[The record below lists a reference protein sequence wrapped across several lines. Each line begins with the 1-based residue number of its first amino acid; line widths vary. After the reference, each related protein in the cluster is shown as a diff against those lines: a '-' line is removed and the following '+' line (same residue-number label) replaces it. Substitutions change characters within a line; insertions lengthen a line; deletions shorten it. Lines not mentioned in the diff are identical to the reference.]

1 MLPQLWTQLW
11 PLLIALAVIGF
22 FFYKGR
28 GKIQSGN
35 FTDPTSFAQGEPIDA
50 DESGLHRSAG
60 TTDGVAWTVEALRL
74 ASEVDDGVT
83 VRRSTSVNFTRWTA
97 PHCTPKNGSLLLM
110 HLPKGQSSEF
120 AVAERGEGLIAQLKA
135 KGAALALQLYV
146 RQRFGSTRSAG
157 LQFDP
162 ARRVTLGT
170 GDFGN
175 GYAVWSDDAELPQHL
190 TAPVRAWL
198 IQHHDSGVAVLWDS
212 QGLTLH
218 WLTPTVTATAIAARA
233 REGAELANLLQR

>member
-28 GKIQSGN
+28 GKIQRGD
-35 FTDPTSFAQGEPIDA
+35 FTDPSSFTQGDAIDA

-60 TTDGVAWTVEALRL
+60 TSDGVVWTVEVLRL
-74 ASEVDDGVT
+74 ASEVDDGFA

-97 PHCTPKNGSLLLM
+97 PHCKPESGSLLIM
-110 HLPKGQSSEF
+110 NLPKGQGSQF
-120 AVAERGEGLIAQLKA
+120 AVEEHGEGLIAQLKA
-135 KGAALALQLYV
+135 KGAALALQVYV

-162 ARRVTLGT
+162 TRRVQLGS
-170 GDFGN
+170 GDFGSAF
-175 GYAVWSDDAELPQHL
+175 AVWSDNVEPPQRL
-190 TAPVRAWL
+190 TEPVSEWL
-198 IQHHDSGVAVLWDS
+198 VQHHDSGVAVLWDA

-218 WLTPTVTATAIAARA
+218 WLTPTVTVNATAARA
-233 REGAELANLLQR
+233 REGAELVNLLQR

>member
-35 FTDPTSFAQGEPIDA
+35 FTDPASLAQGGLIDA

-60 TTDGVAWTVEALRL
+60 TTDGVAWTVEVLRL
-74 ASEVDDGVT
+74 ASEVDDGLA
-83 VRRSTSVNFTRWTA
+83 VRRSTSINFTRWTA
-97 PHCTPKNGSLLLM
+97 PHCKPERGSLLLM
-110 HLPKGQSSEF
+110 NLPKGQGSQF
-120 AVAERGEGLIAQLKA
+120 AVEERAEGLMARLKA
-135 KGAALALQLYV
+135 QGATLALQLYV
-146 RQRFGSTRSAG
+146 RQRFGPTRSASA
-157 LQFDP
+157 QFDP
-162 ARRVTLGT
+162 ARRVQLGA

-175 GYAVWSDDAELPQHL
+175 GFAVWSDDEELPRRL

-198 IQHHDSGVAVLWDS
+198 VQHHDSGVAALWDA

-218 WLTPTVTATAIAARA
+218 WITPTVTANAIAAKA
-233 REGAELANLLQR
+233 SEGAELANLLQA

>member
-35 FTDPTSFAQGEPIDA
+35 FTDPAAFAHGEPIDA

-60 TTDGVAWTVEALRL
+60 TTDGVAWTVEVLRL
-74 ASEVDDGVT
+74 ASEVDDGVA

-97 PHCTPKNGSLLLM
+97 PHCKPESGSLLLM
-110 HLPKGQSSEF
+110 NLPRGQGSQF
-120 AVAERGEGLIAQLKA
+120 AVEERGEGLIAQLKA

-157 LQFDP
+157 VQFDP
-162 ARRVTLGT
+162 TRRVQVGS
-170 GDFGN
+170 GDFGS
-175 GYAVWSDDAELPQHL
+175 GFAVWSDNLELPQRL
-190 TAPVRAWL
+190 TEPVSEWL
-198 IQHHDSGVAVLWDS
+198 VQHHESGVALLWDA

-218 WLTPTVTATAIAARA
+218 WLMPTVTVNDIAARA
-233 REGAELANLLQR
+233 SEGAELVNLLQR

>member
-28 GKIQSGN
+28 GKIERGN
-35 FTDPTSFAQGEPIDA
+35 FTDPASFAQAEPIDA
-50 DESGLHRSAG
+50 DASGLHRSAG

-74 ASEVDDGVT
+74 ASEVDDGVA

-97 PHCTPKNGSLLLM
+97 PHCKPEGGSLLLM
-110 HLPKGQSSEF
+110 HLPKGQAAPFVSEEP
-120 AVAERGEGLIAQLKA
+120 AEGLVAQLKA
-135 KGAALALQLYV
+135 KGAAMALQLYV
-146 RQRFGSTRSAG
+146 RQRFGSGRAASA
-157 LQFDP
+157 QFDP
-162 ARRVTLGT
+162 ARRVQLGS

-175 GYAVWSDDAELPQHL
+175 GFAVWSDAEELPQRL

-198 IQHHDSGVAVLWDS
+198 VQHHGSGVAVLWDA

-218 WLTPTVTATAIAARA
+218 WLTPTVTASTISARA
-233 REGAELANLLQR
+233 REGAELVNLLQR